1 MQETQRPSS
10 HTRCTQAKT
19 EVVSKVQSRD
29 IVHGKFDAEAG
40 RGVPAVAVVKSSA
53 TKSTPAF
60 VPVRLRQ
67 LVTPSPEIAAAT
79 RSAIEIIV
87 GSGRRVLVQEGFDA
101 ETLRQVVAAL
111 EVVSW

>member
-1 MQETQRPSS
+1 MSGWVYKPDLKRAIETARL
-10 HTRCTQAKT
+10 REDQA
-19 EVVSKVQSRD
+19 
-29 IVHGKFDAEAG
+29 GCG
-40 RGVPAVAVVKSSA
+40 GPAAAVVKSSA
-53 TKSTPAF
+53 AKSTPAF

-67 LVTPSPEIAAAT
+67 LVTPSPEIAAAP

-87 GSGRRVLVQEGFDA
+87 GSGRRVVVERGFDA

>member
-1 MQETQRPSS
+1 MSGWVYKPDLKRAIETARLREDQ
-10 HTRCTQAKT
+10 
-19 EVVSKVQSRD
+19 
-29 IVHGKFDAEAG
+29 AG
-40 RGVPAVAVVKSSA
+40 RGGPAAAVVKSSA
-53 TKSTPAF
+53 AKSTPAF

-87 GSGRRVLVQEGFDA
+87 GSGRRVLVERGFDA

>member
-1 MQETQRPSS
+1 MSGWVYKPDLKRAIETARLREDQ
-10 HTRCTQAKT
+10 
-19 EVVSKVQSRD
+19 
-29 IVHGKFDAEAG
+29 AG
-40 RGVPAVAVVKSSA
+40 RGGPAAVVKSSA

-67 LVTPSPEIAAAT
+67 LVTPSPEIAAAP

-87 GSGRRVLVQEGFDA
+87 GSGRRVVVERGFDA